1 MLELKSRLAP
11 PPQYGSIHSS
21 SLSCTLL
28 LLIESKSRLMTAAL
42 TTARN
47 NKKTGNT
54 FMVKGKDEKMTMMI
68 FEDLERKEVMIFL
81 KNR

>member
-42 TTARN
+42 TIARN

-54 FMVKGKDEKMTMMI
+54 FMAKGKDDDDDI
-68 FEDLERKEVMIFL
+68 EDLERKEVMVFL
-81 KNR
+81 KK

>member
-1 MLELKSRLAP
+1 MFELKSRLAP
-11 PPQYGSIHSS
+11 PMQFLYTQPGS

-28 LLIESKSRLMTAAL
+28 RLIESKSRLMTAAL

-54 FMVKGKDEKMTMMI
+54 FMVKGKDDDDDI
-68 FEDLERKEVMIFL
+68 EDLERKEMMIFL
-81 KNR
+81 KK

>member
-1 MLELKSRLAP
+1 MLELKSRLAS
-11 PPQYGSIHSS
+11 PPQYGSIQSW

-54 FMVKGKDEKMTMMI
+54 FMVKGKDDDDDI
-68 FEDLERKEVMIFL
+68 EDLERKEMMIFL
-81 KNR
+81 KK

>member
-1 MLELKSRLAP
+1 MFELKSRLARKP
-11 PPQYGSIHSS
+11 PMQSTNVQTW

-28 LLIESKSRLMTAAL
+28 LLIESKSRLMTAAF

-54 FMVKGKDEKMTMMI
+54 FMVKGKDDDDDI
-68 FEDLERKEVMIFL
+68 EDLEKKEVMIFL
-81 KNR
+81 KK